1 MSVFEFP
8 YSLSEYV
15 DKLKSTIDDSYRS
28 TLNELS
34 AILELRDDDLTSYVN
49 NTATA
54 DCMAL
59 SRVAAVSV
67 ATFPSSY
74 TLSWDTQDTS
84 TSSGSNLTWSSTV
97 NPTRVT
103 VGTSSIYLIRG
114 KVTSAGTAGNRYIM
128 LFKNGAEVSRVTYPA
143 NSGAEN
149 NTEIT
154 LISYLA
160 AGDYIELQYYQ
171 TNGSSV
177 NVTGNIQISRLGIPD
192 S

>member
-34 AILELRDDDLTSYVN
+34 TILELRDDDLTSYVN

-54 DCMAL
+54 DCIAL

-67 ATFPSSY
+67 GTYPSTY
-74 TLSWDTQDTS
+74 ILSWDTQDTS

-143 NSGAEN
+143 NSVQEN

-171 TNGSSV
+171 TNGSNV

>member
-34 AILELRDDDLTSYVN
+34 TILELRDDDLTSYVN

-54 DCMAL
+54 DCIAL

-67 ATFPSSY
+67 ANATFY
-74 TLSWDTQDTS
+74 ALSWDTQDTS

-114 KVTSAGTAGNRYIM
+114 KVTSAGTTNNRYI
-128 LFKNGAEVSRVTYPA
+128 FIQKNGAEVSRVIYPA
-143 NSGAEN
+143 NSAAEN

-154 LISYLA
+154 LITYLA
-160 AGDYIELQYYQ
+160 AGDYIELQCVH
-171 TNGSSV
+171 TNGSNV

>member
-34 AILELRDDDLTSYVN
+34 TILELRDDDLTSYVN

-67 ATFPSSY
+67 ANATFY
-74 TLSWDTQDTS
+74 ALSWDTQDTS

-114 KVTSAGTAGNRYIM
+114 KVTSAGTTNNRYSLI
-128 LFKNGAEVSRVTYPA
+128 LKNGAEVSRVTYPA
-143 NSGAEN
+143 NSVQEN

-171 TNGSSV
+171 TNGSNV

>member
-34 AILELRDDDLTSYVN
+34 TILELRDDDLTSYVN

-54 DCMAL
+54 DCIAL

-67 ATFPSSY
+67 ATATFY
-74 TLSWDTQDTS
+74 ALSWDTQDTS

-114 KVTSAGTAGNRYIM
+114 KVTSAGTAGNRYSII
-128 LFKNGAEVSRVTYPA
+128 LKNGAEVSRVTYAA
-143 NSGAEN
+143 NLDAQN

-160 AGDYIELQYYQ
+160 AGDYIELQCVH
-171 TNGSSV
+171 TNGSNV

>member
-34 AILELRDDDLTSYVN
+34 TILELRDDDLTSYVN

-54 DCMAL
+54 DCIAL

-67 ATFPSSY
+67 GTFPSSY

-143 NSGAEN
+143 NSVQEN

-171 TNGSSV
+171 TNGSNV

>member
-34 AILELRDDDLTSYVN
+34 TILELRDDDLTSYVN

-67 ATFPSSY
+67 ANATFY
-74 TLSWDTQDTS
+74 ALSWDTQDTS

-114 KVTSAGTAGNRYIM
+114 KVTSAGTTNNRYSLI
-128 LFKNGAEVSRVTYPA
+128 FKNGAEVSRVTFAA
-143 NSGAEN
+143 NNAAEN

-154 LISYLA
+154 LITYLA
-160 AGDYIELQYYQ
+160 AGDYIELQCVH
-171 TNGSSV
+171 TNGSNV

>member
-34 AILELRDDDLTSYVN
+34 TILELRDDDLTSYVN

-59 SRVAAVSV
+59 SRVAVSV
-67 ATFPSSY
+67 GTYPSSY
-74 TLSWDTQDTS
+74 ILSWDTQDTS

-143 NSGAEN
+143 NSVQEN

-171 TNGSSV
+171 TNGSNV

>member
-1 MSVFEFP
+1 M
-8 YSLSEYV
+8 

-34 AILELRDDDLTSYVN
+34 TILELRDDDLTSYVN

-54 DCMAL
+54 DCIAL
-59 SRVAAVSV
+59 SLAIAVSV
-67 ATFPSSY
+67 GTYPSSY
-74 TLSWDTQDTS
+74 ILSWDTQDTS

-97 NPTRVT
+97 NPTRAT

-114 KVTSAGTAGNRYIM
+114 KITSAGTANNRYI
-128 LFKNGAEVSRVTYPA
+128 FIQKNGAEVSRVVYPA
-143 NSGAEN
+143 NSAAEN

-154 LISYLA
+154 LITYLA
-160 AGDYIELQYYQ
+160 AGDYVELNFLH
-171 TNGSSV
+171 TNGSNV

>member
-34 AILELRDDDLTSYVN
+34 TILELRDDDLTSYVN

-67 ATFPSSY
+67 ANATFY
-74 TLSWDTQDTS
+74 ALSWDTQDTS

-114 KVTSAGTAGNRYIM
+114 KITSAGTTNNRYSLI
-128 LFKNGAEVSRVTYPA
+128 FKNGAEVSRVTYVA
-143 NSGAEN
+143 NSAAEN

-154 LISYLA
+154 LITYLA
-160 AGDYIELQYYQ
+160 AGDYIELQCVH
-171 TNGSSV
+171 TNGSNV

>member
-34 AILELRDDDLTSYVN
+34 TILELRDDDLTSYVN

-54 DCMAL
+54 DCIAL

-67 ATFPSSY
+67 ATATFY
-74 TLSWDTQDTS
+74 ALSWDTQDTS

-114 KVTSAGTAGNRYIM
+114 KITSAGTTNNRYSLI
-128 LFKNGAEVSRVTYPA
+128 FKNGAEVSRVTYVA
-143 NSGAEN
+143 NSAAEN

-154 LISYLA
+154 LITYLA
-160 AGDYIELQYYQ
+160 AGDYIELQCVH
-171 TNGSSV
+171 TNGSNV

>member
-34 AILELRDDDLTSYVN
+34 TILELRDDDLTSYVN

-54 DCMAL
+54 DCIAL

-67 ATFPSSY
+67 GTFPSSY
-74 TLSWDTQDTS
+74 ILSWDTQDTS

-128 LFKNGAEVSRVTYPA
+128 LFKNGAEVSRVTYVA
-143 NSGAEN
+143 NSAAEN

-171 TNGSSV
+171 TNGSNV

>member
-34 AILELRDDDLTSYVN
+34 TILELRDDDLTSYVN

-67 ATFPSSY
+67 ANATFY
-74 TLSWDTQDTS
+74 ALSWDTQDTS

-114 KVTSAGTAGNRYIM
+114 KITSAGTTNNRYSLI
-128 LFKNGAEVSRVTYPA
+128 FKNGAEVSRVTYVA
-143 NSGAEN
+143 NSAAEN

-160 AGDYIELQYYQ
+160 EGDYIELQCVH
-171 TNGSSV
+171 TNGSNV

>member
-34 AILELRDDDLTSYVN
+34 TILELRDDDLTSYVN

-54 DCMAL
+54 DCIAL

-67 ATFPSSY
+67 ATFPGVY

-114 KVTSAGTAGNRYIM
+114 KITSAGTANNRYSLI
-128 LFKNGAEVSRVTYPA
+128 FKNGAEVSRVTYVA
-143 NSGAEN
+143 NSAAEN

-154 LISYLA
+154 LITYLA
-160 AGDYIELQYYQ
+160 AGDYIELQCVH
-171 TNGSSV
+171 TNGSNV

>member
-34 AILELRDDDLTSYVN
+34 TILELRDDDLTSYVN

-54 DCMAL
+54 DCIAL

-67 ATFPSSY
+67 GTYPSSY
-74 TLSWDTQDTS
+74 ILSWDTQDTS

-97 NPTRVT
+97 NPTRAT

-114 KVTSAGTAGNRYIM
+114 KITSAGTANNRYI
-128 LFKNGAEVSRVTYPA
+128 FIQKNGAEVSRVVYPA
-143 NSGAEN
+143 NSAAEN

-154 LISYLA
+154 LITYLA
-160 AGDYIELQYYQ
+160 AGDYVELNFLH
-171 TNGSSV
+171 TNGSNV

>member
-34 AILELRDDDLTSYVN
+34 TILELRDDDLTSYVN

-54 DCMAL
+54 DCIAL

-67 ATFPSSY
+67 GTFPSSY
-74 TLSWDTQDTS
+74 ILSWDTQDTS

-128 LFKNGAEVSRVTYPA
+128 LYKNGAEVSRVTYPA
-143 NSGAEN
+143 NSVQEN

-171 TNGSSV
+171 TNGSNV

>member
-34 AILELRDDDLTSYVN
+34 TILELRDDDLTSYVN

-54 DCMAL
+54 DCIAL

-67 ATFPSSY
+67 GTFPSAY
-74 TLSWDTQDTS
+74 ILSWDTQDTS

-143 NSGAEN
+143 NSVQEN

-171 TNGSSV
+171 TNGINV

>member
-34 AILELRDDDLTSYVN
+34 TILELRDDDLTSYVN

-54 DCMAL
+54 DCIAL
-59 SRVAAVSV
+59 SRAAAVSV
-67 ATFPSSY
+67 GTYPSTY
-74 TLSWDTQDTS
+74 ILSWDTQDTS

-97 NPTRVT
+97 NPTRAT

-114 KVTSAGTAGNRYIM
+114 KVTSAGTTGNRYSLI
-128 LFKNGAEVSRVTYPA
+128 FKNGAEVSRATYSA
-143 NSGAEN
+143 NSAAEN

-154 LISYLA
+154 LITYLA
-160 AGDYIELQYYQ
+160 AGDYIELQCVH
-171 TNGSSV
+171 TNGSNV

>member
-34 AILELRDDDLTSYVN
+34 TILELRDDDLTSYVN

-54 DCMAL
+54 DCIAL

-67 ATFPSSY
+67 ATATFY
-74 TLSWDTQDTS
+74 ALSWDTQDTS

-114 KVTSAGTAGNRYIM
+114 KVTSAGTAGIRYI
-128 LFKNGAEVSRVTYPA
+128 FIQKNGAEVSRVVYPA
-143 NSGAEN
+143 NSAAEN

-154 LISYLA
+154 LITYLA
-160 AGDYIELQYYQ
+160 AGDYVELNFLH
-171 TNGSSV
+171 TNGSNV

>member
-34 AILELRDDDLTSYVN
+34 TILELRDDDLTSYVN

-54 DCMAL
+54 DCIAL

-67 ATFPSSY
+67 GNATFY
-74 TLSWDTQDTS
+74 ALSWDTQDTS

-114 KVTSAGTAGNRYIM
+114 KVTSAGTTNNRYSLI
-128 LFKNGAEVSRVTYPA
+128 FKNGAEVSRVTFA
-143 NSGAEN
+143 ANNSGEN

-154 LISYLA
+154 LITYLA
-160 AGDYIELQYYQ
+160 AGDYIELQCVH
-171 TNGSSV
+171 TNGSNV

>member
-34 AILELRDDDLTSYVN
+34 TILELRDDDLTSYVN

-67 ATFPSSY
+67 ANATFY
-74 TLSWDTQDTS
+74 ALSWDTQDTS

-128 LFKNGAEVSRVTYPA
+128 LFKNGAEVSRVTYVA
-143 NSGAEN
+143 NSAAEN

-171 TNGSSV
+171 TNGSNV